1 MDEGRSVR
9 DGDGVVRE
17 VVLPARR
24 EDVWAAIT
32 RPEHLSEWFGGA
44 VDLEPE
50 PRGRV
55 HHRDASGAIWEGVV
69 LSADPPMRLVWWWSL
84 VDADTD
90 DVAGGTRVEFVL
102 LEHPEGTTLT
112 VTETP
117 ARHPTAGGLGPAL
130 VLALR

>member
-1 MDEGRSVR
+1 MR
-9 DGDGVVRE
+9 DGDRVLRE

-55 HHRDASGAIWEGVV
+55 RHRDASGAMWEGVV
-69 LSADPPMRLVWWWSL
+69 LSADRPFRLVWWWSR
-84 VDADTD
+84 VDADIED
-90 DVAGGTRVEFVL
+90 ADEGTRVEFVL
-102 LEHPEGTTLT
+102 LEHSEGTTLT
-112 VTETP
+112 VTETA
-117 ARHPTAGGLGPAL
+117 ARHPSAGAHGPAF
-130 VLALR
+130 ALTLR

>member
-1 MDEGRSVR
+1 MG
-9 DGDGVVRE
+9 DGDRVVRE

-55 HHRDASGAIWEGVV
+55 HHRDADGAAWEGVV
-69 LSADPPMRLVWWWSL
+69 LSADRPLRLAWWWSR
-84 VDADTD
+84 VDADIEGVD
-90 DVAGGTRVEFVL
+90 EGTRVEFVL

-117 ARHPTAGGLGPAL
+117 ARRPSAGGHGAA
-130 VLALR
+130 LALTRR